1 MIPRLISVDIA
12 QQLST
17 GGRIVLLFGARQVGK
32 TTLVRAVLK
41 GSGYKVLY
49 LNGDDLRSTTVLSS
63 RDLDQLRGL
72 VSGYDVLFVDE
83 AQRIPEIG
91 LNLKLLA
98 DHVPQLRIIA
108 TGSSSLDLASKT
120 REALTGRAWIHTLF
134 PIAHAEMATENTP
147 FELNQQLES
156 RLRFGSYP
164 ALFAIEN
171 TTAQREY
178 VQMLAD
184 SYLYKDVLEI
194 ARIKHPAKL
203 RDLLQLLA
211 YQVGNEVSMTEL
223 AAQLQ
228 ISRDAVN
235 AYLDLLEQSF
245 VIFRL
250 RGFNRNLRKEVT
262 KLPKF
267 YFWDVGVRNALVN
280 NFDPLQRRADV
291 GALWENYVIAERRKL
306 LSYRK
311 TAVNFHFW
319 RTHTGAELDLIEHRG
334 GEPHGYEFKW
344 GKGTMR
350 PATTFLDSYPHATTA
365 LINQTNY
372 NAFLTSAP
380 DE

>member
-365 LINQTNY
+365 LIHQTNY
-372 NAFLTSAP
+372 RAFWPTAP
-380 DE
+380 DH

>member
-372 NAFLTSAP
+372 SAFLTSAP

>member
-1 MIPRLISVDIA
+1 MSA
-12 QQLST
+12 
-17 GGRIVLLFGARQVGK
+17 LFGARQVGK
-32 TTLVRAVLK
+32 TTLVRAVLD
-41 GSGYKVLY
+41 GSGYRVLY
-49 LNGDDLRSTTVLSS
+49 LTGDDLRSTTVLSS

-98 DHVPQLRIIA
+98 DHVPQLRIVA
-108 TGSSSLDLASKT
+108 TGSSALDLASKT
-120 REALTGRAWIHTLF
+120 REALTGRAWVHTLF
-134 PIAHAEMATENTP
+134 PIAHAELATENTP

-184 SYLYKDVLEI
+184 SYLYKDVLDI

-203 RDLLQLLA
+203 HDLLRLLA
-211 YQVGNEVSMTEL
+211 YQVGSEVSLTEL

-262 KLPKF
+262 KFPKF
-267 YFWDVGVRNALVN
+267 YFWDVGIRNALVN

-291 GALWENYVIAERRKL
+291 GALWENFLISERRKL

-311 TAVNFHFW
+311 ITVNFHFW

-334 GEPHGYEFKW
+334 GEPHGYELKW
-344 GKGTMR
+344 RKGAMR
-350 PATTFLDSYPHATTA
+350 AATTFLDAYPHATTA

-372 NAFLTSAP
+372 ADFLTRAP
-380 DE
+380 EE